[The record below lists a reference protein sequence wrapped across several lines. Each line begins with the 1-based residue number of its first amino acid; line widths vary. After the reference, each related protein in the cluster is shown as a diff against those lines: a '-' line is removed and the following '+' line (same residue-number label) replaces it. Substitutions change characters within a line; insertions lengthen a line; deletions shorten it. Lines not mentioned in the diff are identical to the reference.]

1 MTFIYSN
8 EEVEGVSGAYIAP
21 HYFYGVEPNAKKV
34 YSNDEKIVKA
44 YEDAGVEVVRLD
56 AQKELSKEDKKFNA
70 LIVKLDVL
78 KDKEIEFCAKYLGF
92 EFTTKDETVAKIKEF
107 LAQN

>member
-21 HYFYGVEPNAKKV
+21 HYFDGIEPNAKKV
-34 YSNDEKIVKA
+34 YANDENIVKA
-44 YEDAGVEVVRLD
+44 YEAAGVEVVPFE
-56 AQKELSKEDKKFNA
+56 APKGLSKEDKKFNA

-107 LAQN
+107 LEQK

>member
-21 HYFYGVEPNAKKV
+21 HYFDGVEPNAKKV
-34 YSNDEKIVKA
+34 YATDENIVKA

-56 AQKELSKEDKKFNA
+56 APKK
-70 LIVKLDVL
+70 K
-78 KDKEIEFCAKYLGF
+78 AK
-92 EFTTKDETVAKIKEF
+92 
-107 LAQN
+107 

>member
-8 EEVEGVSGAYIAP
+8 DEVEGVSGAYIAP
-21 HYFYGVEPNAKKV
+21 HYFDGVEPNAKKV
-34 YSNDEKIVKA
+34 YANDEKIIKA
-44 YEDAGVEVVRLD
+44 YEDAGVEVVQFE
-56 AQKELSKEDKKFNA
+56 APKVLSKDDKKFNA

-78 KDKEIEFCAKYLGF
+78 KDKEIEFCANHLGF

-107 LAQN
+107 LELK

>member
-44 YEDAGVEVVRLD
+44 YEDAGVEVVQLE
-56 AQKELSKEDKKFNA
+56 APKKK
-70 LIVKLDVL
+70 VK
-78 KDKEIEFCAKYLGF
+78 
-92 EFTTKDETVAKIKEF
+92 
-107 LAQN
+107 